1 MSKRQLVVSSLVVA
15 AAAALAVPRLT
26 FDRAAWCADLDAL
39 EAHLARA
46 YANLDDAP
54 RRGLDLAALDRRTRE
69 ALAVAATDR
78 EARAALA
85 SFLAAFRDPHLA
97 VRREKLSKRLERWWR
112 ELGRREG
119 APARLDAAASA
130 AEACAAIGAGSPR
143 QPELGFGLAGLPGFA
158 PLPAGDLAAGTLELG
173 GRRLGFVRLPSFE
186 ARHHPAACA
195 AAWEAL
201 RARLPGPCDEACQ
214 EELAG
219 TALEDAVLGALAARV
234 RELRDAG
241 ATALV
246 VDVSGNG
253 GGSGWADAA
262 ARGVTARAPDC
273 PGGGFVR
280 HPHHLER
287 LDLQVRELEGE
298 ARRADLTPGERAL
311 VERARARTAELLAG
325 ASVPCD
331 ASGVWRGEAPA
342 CSNRFVPGGR
352 ACGLLGPLPREAVR
366 EPEAWGV
373 LDPLWQWRYQA
384 GAWSG
389 PLAVLVDGRTASASE
404 AFAATLRD
412 GDAARLIGARTLGAG
427 CGYTN
432 GGIPLRLPHSGLEVR
447 APDCSRL
454 RRDGTNELDG
464 LAPDFPAS
472 GPGDLPAALA
482 AWARSPA
489 GAEHP
494 GAASPPPP

>member
-26 FDRAAWCADLDAL
+26 FDRTAWLADLDAL
-39 EAHLARA
+39 EVHLARA

-69 ALAVAATDR
+69 ALARAGTDR
-78 EARAALA
+78 EARAAIT
-85 SFLAAFRDPHLA
+85 SFLEAFRDPHLL
-97 VRREKLSKRLERWWR
+97 VRREKLSKRVERWWR
-112 ELGRREG
+112 ELGPREG
-119 APARLDAAASA
+119 EQVRLDPATGA
-130 AEACAAIGAGSPR
+130 AEACAAIGVGSPR
-143 QPELGFGLAGLPGFA
+143 RPELGFGLAGLPGFA
-158 PLPAGDLAAGTLELG
+158 PLPAGDLAAGTLDLG
-173 GRRLGFVRLPSFE
+173 GRRIGVVRLPSFE

-201 RARLPGPCDEACQ
+201 RARLRGPCDEACQ
-214 EELAG
+214 EEFAG
-219 TALEDAVLGALAARV
+219 TALEDAVLAALAARV
-234 RELRDAG
+234 RELREAG

-246 VDVSGNG
+246 VDVTGNG

-262 ARGVTARAPDC
+262 ARVVTDRALDC
-273 PGGGFVR
+273 PGGGIVR

-287 LDLQVRELEGE
+287 LARQLRDLEEE
-298 ARRADLTPGERAL
+298 TRRADLTASERAL
-311 VERARARTAELLAG
+311 VERARARASELLTG
-325 ASVPCD
+325 ASLPCD
-331 ASGVWRGEAPA
+331 ATGVWRGEAPA

-352 ACGLLGPLPREAVR
+352 TCGLLGPLPREGVR
-366 EPEAWGV
+366 DPAAWGI
-373 LDPLWQWRYQA
+373 LDPLWRWSYQA

-389 PLAVLVDGRTASASE
+389 PLAVLVDGHTASASE

-412 GDAARLIGARTLGAG
+412 GDAARLVGGRTLGAG

-432 GGIPLRLPHSGLEVR
+432 GGIPLRLPRSGLEVR

-472 GPGDLPAALA
+472 GPGDLPAALE
-482 AWARSPA
+482 AWARSAA
-489 GAEHP
+489 GA
-494 GAASPPPP
+494 GR